1 MSKLWALG
9 LLILSFAAS
18 GQSAPKSCVVVTIHR
33 HHFGENMSRVSAHGF
48 YDYIEGD
55 YPAGMKF
62 RAEISKNQVR
72 EIQDKGGKVVVLRTD
87 YQLPDLQDA
96 RGQCKAFQ
104 NPPAPSAPGK

>member
-1 MSKLWALG
+1 MSKIWAFG
-9 LLILSFAAS
+9 LLLLSFSAF

-33 HHFGENMSRVSAHGF
+33 HHFGENMTRISPHGF

-55 YPAGMKF
+55 YPTGMKF

-96 RGQCKAFQ
+96 REQCKAFQ
-104 NPPAPSAPGK
+104 APQSASGK